1 MFSPFIVKSYGKRP
15 FPPPVPVWHE
25 VPKIYQYFSITGDM
39 EPIARTAWQTP
50 RSVPFSEEEKEAAR
64 AAMSK
69 LGGFLRKLWAAQ
81 QHSERFM
88 DVLGKSP
95 DTPPEQLFSIRH
107 LIRRFRDE
115 VRQHYTALLPAFSEA
130 IATLN
135 PFLKDT
141 DTGLMRES
149 LIDAMQQLSEV
160 VETYMETFEDFNAPD
175 QIQRL
180 KTLFEKIKQLS
191 QGIESVIEGRL
202 RDHFEKNILRR
213 QKLSALRADIR
224 RRARLIA
231 MLEV

>member
-1 MFSPFIVKSYGKRP
+1 MTTFSR
-15 FPPPVPVWHE
+15 
-25 VPKIYQYFSITGDM
+25 
-39 EPIARTAWQTP
+39 RAWQTP
-50 RSVPFSEEEKEAAR
+50 RSVPFSEEEKQAAR

-69 LGGFLRKLWAAQ
+69 LSGFLRQLWVAQ
-81 QHSERFM
+81 QHSERLM
-88 DVLGKSP
+88 DVLGKAP
-95 DTPPEQLFSIRH
+95 DAAPEQLFSIRH

-115 VRQHYTALLPAFSEA
+115 VRQHFTALLPAFSDA
-130 IATLN
+130 ISTLN

-141 DTGLMRES
+141 DTGLMREG

-180 KTLFEKIKQLS
+180 KSLFQKVKQIS

-213 QKLSALRADIR
+213 QKISDLRTGIR